1 MVSGGAML
9 IRAYREQDH
18 EAVVRLVRDVLT
30 EFGFAAHVGG
40 AERDLG
46 ALGERYGG
54 SRAGFWVA
62 EVDGVIVGTVAVR
75 PKDDT
80 TCELKRLYLRADRRG
95 TGLGQALYAHAESFA
110 REAGYEGIW
119 LDSSRRFGRAHR
131 LYERNGFV
139 LRATLDNEWADN
151 VYDKALV

>member
-1 MVSGGAML
+1 ML
-9 IRAYREQDH
+9 IRAYREEDH

-40 AERDLG
+40 AERDLS

-54 SRAGFWVA
+54 PRAGFWVA
-62 EVDGVIVGTVAVR
+62 EVDGVVVGTVGVR

-95 TGLGQALYAHAESFA
+95 TGLGQALYAHAEAFA
-110 REAGYEGIW
+110 REAGYRCVW

-139 LRATLDNEWADN
+139 LRAQLDNEWQDN